1 MSATTEPAVPAA
13 PGTTWSDRVFSLPVV
28 LGLLLVYLLLFV
40 SAGGA
45 VNRTLADNDI
55 WWHLRNASELLRSGH
70 FIRAEGYT
78 FTVAGKPWI
87 NFEWLGELPY
97 YFANRWLGDRGLYL
111 VTILTTAAIVLG
123 IYCLGRLRSGRW
135 GSAFWATVIGVFLTT
150 VSILPRPLLFGWL
163 FLVIEVA
170 VLWSL
175 QKGRDYTVWL
185 PLLFLLWI
193 NVHGSWFIGFVLL
206 AIFVA
211 CGFVN
216 GEWGNLYATRWTPQ
230 QARKLLMVGAASFAA
245 LFANPYGWRL
255 VAYPLDVAFRQKQTV
270 ENIAEW
276 GSLDFHSARGKLVVV
291 VLVVFAVLQL
301 VRRRRW
307 VLQDVAFGAVAVYGA
322 VTYVRF
328 LFLMAILLL
337 PLLAIDLRDE
347 KASTAGTGK
356 NRRFVSAVAMALL
369 VSAIVGRYP
378 GEKKLHAGIAEAFPE
393 KAVPYVQS
401 LEGQGN
407 LLNNF
412 NWGGY
417 LEWQAPGVKEFIDPR
432 NDIFVHEGVM
442 GDYLRATKVE
452 DTFAVLDKYRIRY
465 VLLAED
471 APAAYLLGHSAGW
484 TRAYDDGQAVVFER
498 VR

>member
-1 MSATTEPAVPAA
+1 
-13 PGTTWSDRVFSLPVV
+13 VV
-28 LGLLLVYLLLFV
+28 LALLLVYLLLFV
-40 SAGGA
+40 SAGGS
-45 VNRTLADNDI
+45 VVRSLADNDI
-55 WWHLRNASELLRSGH
+55 WWHLRNASELVRSGH
-70 FIRAEGYT
+70 FIRVESYT
-78 FTVAGKPWI
+78 FSVAGKPWI

-97 YFANRWLGDRGLYL
+97 YFAYQRMGDRGLYL
-111 VTILTTAAIVLG
+111 VMFATAAAIVLG
-123 IYCLGRLRSGRW
+123 VYCLGRLRSGSW
-135 GSAFWATVIGVFLTT
+135 GAAFGAACIALLLTT
-150 VSILPRPLLFGWL
+150 VSLLPRPLLFGWL
-163 FLVIEVA
+163 LMVVEVA
-170 VLWSL
+170 ILWSL
-175 QKGRDYTVWL
+175 QKGRDFTAWL
-185 PLLFLLWI
+185 PVLFLLWI

-211 CGFVN
+211 CGFVE

-230 QARKLLMVGAASFAA
+230 QARKLLIVTAASLAA

-255 VAYPLDVAFRQKQTV
+255 VAYPLDVAFRQRQTV

-276 GSLDFHSARGKLVVV
+276 GSLDFHSARGKIVVAILVA
-291 VLVVFAVLQL
+291 LAVLQL
-301 VRRRRW
+301 VRRRKW
-307 VLQDVAFGAVAVYGA
+307 GLQDVAFGAIALYGA

-328 LFLMAILLL
+328 LFLISILML
-337 PLLAIDLRDE
+337 PLLAIDFRSGEARADG
-347 KASTAGTGK
+347 AAAK
-356 NRRFVSAVAMALL
+356 NRRFVSAVVMALL
-369 VSAIVGRYP
+369 VVAIVGRYP

-401 LEGQGN
+401 LAGQGN

-417 LEWQAPGVKEFIDPR
+417 LEWEAPGVKEFIDPR

-442 GDYLRATKVE
+442 SDYLRVTKVQ

-484 TRAYDDGQAVVFER
+484 TRTYDDGQAVVFVR

>member
-1 MSATTEPAVPAA
+1 MSATTEPSEPEA
-13 PGTTWSDRVFSLPVV
+13 PRTTWSGRVFSLPVV

-40 SAGGA
+40 SAGGS
-45 VNRTLADNDI
+45 VVRSLADNDI
-55 WWHLRNASELLRSGH
+55 WWHLRNASELARSGH
-70 FIRAEGYT
+70 FIRVESYT

-111 VTILTTAAIVLG
+111 VMFSTAAAIVLG
-123 IYCLGRLRSGRW
+123 VYCLGRLRSGSW
-135 GSAFWATVIGVFLTT
+135 GAAFGAACIALLLTT
-150 VSILPRPLLFGWL
+150 VSLLPRPLLFGWL
-163 FLVIEVA
+163 LLVVEVA
-170 VLWSL
+170 ILWSL
-175 QKGRDYTVWL
+175 QKGRDYTAWL
-185 PLLFLLWI
+185 PVVFLLWI
-193 NVHGSWFIGFVLL
+193 NVHGSWFIGFVLM

-211 CGFVN
+211 CGLVE

-230 QARKLLMVGAASFAA
+230 QARKLLVVVAASFAA

-255 VAYPLDVAFRQKQTV
+255 VAYPLDVAFRQRQTV

-276 GSLDFHSARGKLVVV
+276 GSLDFHSARGKIVVAILVA
-291 VLVVFAVLQL
+291 LAVLQL
-301 VRRRRW
+301 VRRRRR
-307 VLQDVAFGAVAVYGA
+307 VLQDVAFAAVAVYSA

-328 LFLMAILLL
+328 LFLISILVL
-337 PLLAIDLRDE
+337 PLLAIDFRGE
-347 KASTAGTGK
+347 KAGTEGSRQ
-356 NRRFVSAVAMALL
+356 NRRFVSAVIMVLL
-369 VSAIVGRYP
+369 VAAIVARYP
-378 GEKKLHAGIAEAFPE
+378 GEKKLRAGIAEAFPE

-401 LEGQGN
+401 LAGQGN

-417 LEWQAPGVKEFIDPR
+417 LEWEAPGVKEFIDPR

-442 GDYLRATKVE
+442 SDYLRATKVE

-471 APAAYLLGHSAGW
+471 APAAYLLGHSAEW
-484 TRAYDDGQAVVFER
+484 TRRYDDGQAVVFER